1 MKKIN
6 IIVAYNTNRG
16 IGYNNKLPWPKSEID
31 MKRFINIT
39 TTTINNNATN
49 AVIMGRKTWD
59 SIPDNYK
66 PLKNRL
72 NIVLSSN
79 KLNCVN
85 NEIMVF
91 NSFESAHK
99 YTSYNEK
106 IESIYV
112 IGGQAIYDYVLT
124 NYSKYIDHIYVTEFA
139 STDNID
145 KYFPELDLYKY
156 ILVDNVAVNN
166 NTIIFKTYKNIQYID
181 SPEYQ
186 YINLVNDIITNGE
199 LKYGRNGKTYSL
211 FGPQHIFNLEKGF
224 PLLTTKKM
232 FFRGIFEELIFFI
245 NGHTNS
251 KLLEKKN
258 VNIWKDNTT
267 RDFLDNRG
275 LHHYVVGDM
284 GPMYGYNWRHFGSK
298 YNGCINKNNGGYDQ
312 LYNLIEGLIND
323 PNSRRHLLTTYD
335 PSTVTESVLA
345 PCHGITIQFNVR
357 NNKYLDCKMYQRS
370 ADIGLGYP
378 YNIASYGLFVH
389 IICHVTGYNV
399 GNLIMTLGDA
409 HIYEQHIEQ
418 LKKQTLR
425 EPLLFPQLVITKE
438 FDVKSNVQNKVNF
451 MENLLFSDIKLVDYN
466 CYPLIKM
473 DMIA

>member
-1 MKKIN
+1 
-6 IIVAYNTNRG
+6 
-16 IGYNNKLPWPKSEID
+16 
-31 MKRFINIT
+31 
-39 TTTINNNATN
+39 
-49 AVIMGRKTWD
+49 
-59 SIPDNYK
+59 
-66 PLKNRL
+66 
-72 NIVLSSN
+72 
-79 KLNCVN
+79 
-85 NEIMVF
+85 
-91 NSFESAHK
+91 
-99 YTSYNEK
+99 
-106 IESIYV
+106 
-112 IGGQAIYDYVLT
+112 
-124 NYSKYIDHIYVTEFA
+124 
-139 STDNID
+139 
-145 KYFPELDLYKY
+145 
-156 ILVDNVAVNN
+156 
-166 NTIIFKTYKNIQYID
+166 
-181 SPEYQ
+181 
-186 YINLVNDIITNGE
+186 
-199 LKYGRNGKTYSL
+199 
-211 FGPQHIFNLEKGF
+211 
-224 PLLTTKKM
+224 
-232 FFRGIFEELIFFI
+232 LIFFI